1 MFDMMK
7 GYKIPTR
14 SAPRPLTKD
23 TYSSFR
29 PVFNRGRKVRYF
41 ISLIFWIPNKIC
53 YYLSNRI
60 FNRLTSQ
67 IWIDTGEW
75 W

>member
-1 MFDMMK
+1 MFEEMK
-7 GYKIPTR
+7 GYKIPMKPL
-14 SAPRPLTKD
+14 PRPSRVRSLEQIH
-23 TYSSFR
+23 
-29 PVFNRGRKVRYF
+29 GARKVRYI
-41 ISLIFWIPNKIC
+41 ISLICWIPGKIC

-67 IWIDTGEW
+67 IWIETGKW